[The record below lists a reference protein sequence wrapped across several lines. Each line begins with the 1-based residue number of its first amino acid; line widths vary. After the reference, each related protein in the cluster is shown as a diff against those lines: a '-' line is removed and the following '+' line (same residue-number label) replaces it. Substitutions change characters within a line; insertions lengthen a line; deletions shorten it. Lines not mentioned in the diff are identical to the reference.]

1 MSKKLVNLHH
11 GVTAMKKAQILGLL
25 LSGCLV
31 FSSFTSTYAATSD
44 EIANSAQKYIGHSL
58 QNYTAGDFIHYT
70 LKGVGISSSTSLTTL
85 YKQGAPVSNS
95 NVKRGDIAFFG
106 SSSSNL
112 FASGVHLGNN
122 QIAVAYKPYGSVKVL
137 SATDTVVKNNLLGNR
152 SFATTTGSTATSP
165 TINPTTP
172 PALDTKE
179 ALIQAGLKYLGT
191 PYEYGS
197 SRDNTDTFDC
207 SDFVRQVYLDGVGL
221 DLGKGGSTSQYKYL
235 LNTGAQI
242 KTDWRQL
249 EKGDIMIFMP
259 YRGTAESNYTTNR
272 TAIGHSGIYMGDG
285 KVLHTYSKD
294 SGGVRVD
301 SIANR
306 HWEYRFIA
314 GGSPLTK

>member
-1 MSKKLVNLHH
+1 MR
-11 GVTAMKKAQILGLL
+11 KAKVFSLL
-25 LSGCLV
+25 LCGCLM

-58 QNYTAGDFIHYT
+58 QNHTAGDFIHYT
-70 LKGVGISSSTSLTTL
+70 LKGVGISSSTSLSTL
-85 YKQGAPVSNS
+85 YKQGTPVSNS
-95 NVKRGDIAFFG
+95 DVKRGDIAFFG
-106 SSSSNL
+106 SSSTNL
-112 FASGVHLGNN
+112 IASGVYLGNN
-122 QIAVAYKPYGSVKVL
+122 QIAVAYKPYGSVKIL
-137 SATDTVVKNNLLGNR
+137 STTNTVVKNNLLGNR
-152 SFATTTGSTATSP
+152 SYATTSENTPISPAPTDDVTQPATE
-165 TINPTTP
+165 
-172 PALDTKE
+172 AQE
-179 ALIQAGLKYLGT
+179 ALIQAGLEYLGT

-197 SRDNTDTFDC
+197 SRDNTNTFDC

-221 DLGKGGSTSQYKYL
+221 NLGRGGSSSQYKYL
-235 LNTGAQI
+235 IHSGAEI
-242 KTDWRQL
+242 KTDWREL

-294 SGGVRVD
+294 SGGVRID